1 MISGCSRRSMP
12 TSSLRLI
19 LAVGFA
25 LSIAGVTSAQT
36 AAFVAGDIVMN
47 RSTLNVREDASIASD
62 RVGRVPFRSFG
73 VVIDGPIEADNY
85 SWYQVEWANG
95 LSGWSVSRYL
105 TKNAS
110 AGTALPTVDEPN
122 GGETFTLGQNTTV
135 ELAFT
140 NGTPPPLALY
150 LMRSSRRIGALV
162 VATTSTGSYTWEA
175 GKYTDRTGTH
185 TALAGFRYRIAVLM
199 AGTPETVDM
208 SDTYTVDISSLSNLQ
223 VRRWKSEYA
232 YDKSP

>member
-1 MISGCSRRSMP
+1 MIRGLSGRPMP
-12 TSSLRLI
+12 TSSLRLL

-25 LSIAGVTSAQT
+25 LSLSGAASAQSGDPV
-36 AAFVAGDIVMN
+36 FVAGDIVMT
-47 RSTLNVREDASIASD
+47 RSTLSVREDATLTAD

-150 LMRSSRRIGALV
+150 LMRSSRRIG
-162 VATTSTGSYTWEA
+162 
-175 GKYTDRTGTH
+175 
-185 TALAGFRYRIAVLM
+185 
-199 AGTPETVDM
+199 
-208 SDTYTVDISSLSNLQ
+208 
-223 VRRWKSEYA
+223 
-232 YDKSP
+232 